1 VILLTLRKRQLCIK
15 SAKKAPHIAEKSTT
29 VRILNWFFENHTHH
43 LPILPPGIH
52 RPIGRQIRVNIGF
65 PDDRLILRLCF
76 VTKSMEQLDEE
87 DFDFRGCSSPCQLHW
102 LGPGTNCFDRI
113 ELGSSN
119 TRSVH
124 IAKRMVR

>member
-1 VILLTLRKRQLCIK
+1 MMSLTLRKRQLCIK
-15 SAKKAPHIAEKSTT
+15 TAKQAPHISQKSTI
-29 VRILNWFFENHTHH
+29 VRILDRFFENLMDH
-43 LPILPPGIH
+43 LSILPPGIH

-65 PDDRLILRLCF
+65 HDDRSILRLCF